1 MAYNKSSIWHKRNM
15 NILDNIK
22 EWYKLSLYNCQKYYG
37 IILTSDTYRQLQCL
51 LSDDIILS
59 STEKHICSLYGLKIL
74 VFDELC
80 KKYNINCLC
89 VDEPTFY
96 AMCKGKTYTD
106 LGKEIAEALEK
117 IENALCGE

>member
-1 MAYNKSSIWHKRNM
+1 M
-15 NILDNIK
+15 NILDKIK

-51 LSDDIILS
+51 LTDDIIVFKEEQYL
-59 STEKHICSLYGLKIL
+59 CSLYGLKIL

-80 KKYNINCLC
+80 RKYNIDCLC

-96 AMCKGKTYTD
+96 AMCEGKRYTEE
-106 LGKEIAEALEK
+106 GYRIAEVLNKLEDELYK
-117 IENALCGE
+117 G

>member
-1 MAYNKSSIWHKRNM
+1 M
-15 NILDNIK
+15 NILDKIK

-51 LSDDIILS
+51 LTDDIIVFKEEQYL
-59 STEKHICSLYGLKIL
+59 CGLYGLKIL

-80 KKYNINCLC
+80 KKYNMDCLC

-96 AMCKGKTYTD
+96 AMCKSKEYTEIGKKVSQVLD
-106 LGKEIAEALEK
+106 KLQDK
-117 IENALCGE
+117 INERL

>member
-1 MAYNKSSIWHKRNM
+1 MVYNKSSIWYKRNM
-15 NILDNIK
+15 NILDEIK

-51 LSDDIILS
+51 LVDDIIVFK
-59 STEKHICSLYGLKIL
+59 EEQYICSLYGLKIL

-96 AMCKGKTYTD
+96 AMCEGKRYTD
-106 LGKEIAEALEK
+106 AGKKITEALDKVEGV
-117 IENALCGE
+117 LYGE

>member
-1 MAYNKSSIWHKRNM
+1 M

-51 LSDDIILS
+51 LSNDIILS

-74 VFDELC
+74 VFDEYC
-80 KKYNINCLC
+80 KYNNIVCQI
-89 VDEPTFY
+89 VDEPTY
-96 AMCKGKTYTD
+96 HWLCAMQGD
-106 LGKEIAEALEK
+106 VEAGNECSL
-117 IENALCGE
+117 NLLHCYYDD

>member
-1 MAYNKSSIWHKRNM
+1 M

-51 LSDDIILS
+51 LSNDIILS

-80 KKYNINCLC
+80 KKYNVNCLC

-96 AMCKGKTYTD
+96 AICEGKAYTD
-106 LGKEIAEALEK
+106 SGKKVAEALEK
-117 IENALCGE
+117 IENTLCGE

>member
-1 MAYNKSSIWHKRNM
+1 M

-37 IILTSDTYRQLQCL
+37 IILTSDIYRQLQCL
-51 LSDDIILS
+51 LNNDIILS

-80 KKYNINCLC
+80 KKYNVNCLC

-96 AMCKGKTYTD
+96 AMCEGKAYAD
-106 LGKEIAEALEK
+106 SDKKIVEALEK
-117 IENALCGE
+117 IENTLYGE